1 MKTLIH
7 LVCAAQKRDP
17 GEVVLMKLIFSIG
30 EYIKASF
37 LPHTNICS
45 RKMRG
50 GRMSEENI
58 VLKHRDS
65 EESLAPE
72 DSISP
77 TSGPAF
83 DFNDPWERETKSA
96 TRRRPKPLD
105 DESEL
110 SYSHEIRDAGSMR
123 DLEKDIMIESTR
135 IVNKAPR
142 GTDDWSVV
150 HAPSQDEA
158 IEMTGGLDVV
168 EVKPRHA
175 SVDEAEMGRIAQQV
189 TDPEETR
196 NDRWTEIAKRLV
208 VREAIEQM
216 GFEYEET
223 RTCYYIF
230 SYLKP
235 VCIIRPNGFLGF

>member
-1 MKTLIH
+1 
-7 LVCAAQKRDP
+7 
-17 GEVVLMKLIFSIG
+17 
-30 EYIKASF
+30 
-37 LPHTNICS
+37 
-45 RKMRG
+45 
-50 GRMSEENI
+50 MSEENI